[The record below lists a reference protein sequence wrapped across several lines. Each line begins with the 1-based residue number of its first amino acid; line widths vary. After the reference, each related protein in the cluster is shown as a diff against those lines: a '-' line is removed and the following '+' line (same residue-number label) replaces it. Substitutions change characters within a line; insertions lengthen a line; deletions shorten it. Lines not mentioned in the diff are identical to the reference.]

1 MNHPNRE
8 PLVLDEESKG
18 SQLGWISLT
27 DRQTQVFLN
36 IDLFL
41 NILRKRD
48 WNKKKQ
54 IKKMEIEKE
63 RKIESHVQKQSV
75 LD

>member
-1 MNHPNRE
+1 M
-8 PLVLDEESKG
+8 DEESKG
-18 SQLGWISLT
+18 SQLGWKSLT
-27 DRQTQVFLN
+27 DRQTRVFLN

-48 WNKKKQ
+48 WNKKQ

-63 RKIESHVQKQSV
+63 RRIESHVQKQSV